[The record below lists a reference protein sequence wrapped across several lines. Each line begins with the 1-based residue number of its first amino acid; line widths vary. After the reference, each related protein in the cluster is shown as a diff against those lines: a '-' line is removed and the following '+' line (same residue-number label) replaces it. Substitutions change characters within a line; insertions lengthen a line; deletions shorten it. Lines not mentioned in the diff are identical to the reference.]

1 MSDQEKEQTQ
11 ELTERERQILNAVVH
26 TYITAAEPVGSRS
39 VVKRFHLDLSPA
51 TVRNTMADLEEM
63 GLLKQ
68 VHTSSGRVPTDRG
81 FRYYVK
87 YLMKVQELTVVERE
101 RIERE
106 YAQRMNDADEVLR
119 QTSQLLA
126 LTTHVAGIVQAP
138 SESRALVQRLDLMPL
153 TAHRIAVLVADN
165 YGRVRSMTVD
175 LDAPISEVELAPLNR
190 FLNDHLIGVEVDSMA
205 NAMEATLRR
214 VFDEQ
219 RVMAERALQVL
230 NLVPRN
236 RPTRLF
242 LEGATQLFELPE
254 FTDVGRAREVFG
266 LLAEHDRVADLL
278 RQAVKR
284 SENRGCAVVIGDEGT
299 DLEGLSLVAS
309 PYEVEGER
317 VGTLGIIGPR
327 RMEYSRLT
335 SVVDYTASLVGRLL
349 TRLSR

>member
-1 MSDQEKEQTQ
+1 MSDETVD
-11 ELTERERQILNAVVH
+11 LSERERQILNAVVH

-51 TVRNTMADLEEM
+51 TVRNTMADLEELGM
-63 GLLKQ
+63 LKQ

-87 YLMKVQELTVVERE
+87 YLMKVQALTLTERE

-106 YAQRMNDADEVLR
+106 YQQRMNDADDVLR

-153 TAHRIAVLVADN
+153 SADRIAVLVADN
-165 YGRVRSMTVD
+165 FGRVRSMTVD
-175 LDAPISEVELAPLNR
+175 LERPITEDELAPLNR
-190 FLNDHLIGVEVDSMA
+190 FLNNHLTGVEVDNMA
-205 NAMEATLRR
+205 TAMESTLRQ

-242 LEGATQLFELPE
+242 LEGATQLFEQPE
-254 FTDVGRAREVFG
+254 FMDISRAREVFG

-278 RQAVKR
+278 RQAVQR
-284 SENRGCAVVIGDEGT
+284 SESRGYAVVIGDEGT

-309 PYEVEGER
+309 PYEVEGKAAGM
-317 VGTLGIIGPR
+317 VGIIGPR

-335 SVVDYTASLVGRLL
+335 SVVDYTASLLGRFL
-349 TRLSR
+349 TRLSG